1 MNSTKYGFKK
11 SLREALII
19 TLASPFLA
27 TFSLL
32 SALVILLAGIFL
44 PILVLLGYRIEEVE
58 EKENDEILEDWEIY
72 D

>member
-32 SALVILLAGIFL
+32 SALVILLAGIFK

-58 EKENDEILEDWEIY
+58 EKEVNKKLKNGQ
-72 D
+72 